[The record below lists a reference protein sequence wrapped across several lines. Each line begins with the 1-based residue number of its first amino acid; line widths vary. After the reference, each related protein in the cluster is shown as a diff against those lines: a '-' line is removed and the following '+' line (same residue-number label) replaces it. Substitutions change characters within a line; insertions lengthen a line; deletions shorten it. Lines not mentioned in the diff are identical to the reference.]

1 MTRKNA
7 AIVLIPALVVFA
19 LGFAGCP
26 MEAEDDDAALYKVI
40 LSSLANGSLG
50 VTPPSA
56 LAGGVEEG
64 TVITLT
70 AQPAPGYQ
78 LLTDS
83 LKVTKNA
90 EDVELTPEGAAA
102 YTFTLNGDVQVSAF
116 FKLKTEIPIASGAEL
131 AKIGVDELYPLDG
144 NYYLTAN
151 IDLAAFNPW
160 TPIGT
165 SMVTDN
171 SDDYTVTRREFTGT
185 FDGRSYAV
193 ENLRLDGEAS
203 YSGLFGY
210 VQMASIKNL
219 TIKLAAGDITLSG
232 SGRHYIGGAA
242 GFVYS
247 TEITGVRVENDLTV
261 SGDNTLYAGNVI
273 GYALYS
279 APKDLVSTGDLDVS
293 SEAAVYAGGL
303 VGYAQYSSLG
313 SGSDAAGSVGVSSDA
328 GSIYAGGVIG
338 YAEFSPVSGGTY
350 TTGSVTVEANATAYG
365 GGIVGYASSSAI
377 SGVSSGK
384 NVSVTIDN
392 TSGSANGGGV
402 AGYTNNSA
410 NYSSIDYSTA
420 PGSSVSNSVS
430 SGTVSVI
437 TAATD
442 GGSYPSVANGGGLVG
457 YIYSSECA
465 ITDSRATGAVTVEGT
480 GSYSRAGGIAG
491 TSNASIVRSSATGNV
506 VVTHNAGYASA
517 ATVYAG
523 GLAGDTTG
531 SGQRVTGSYATG
543 NVSAEYT
550 GSVTGSNVHV
560 GGLLG
565 MTNNFTIS
573 DSYAAG
579 NVTARGPNVR
589 AGGLLGYF
597 YSQGV
602 ISRCYATGAVN
613 GITDNVTAANN
624 GVGGIAGSGYS
635 NASTRI
641 EYCAVLSPSVSI
653 SANSANVKRIAG
665 YKLSTTLANNFAL
678 DTMTLSNN
686 DGSPVTA
693 GNSQD
698 GDDGASKTA
707 GDLVQAAYSDAVASG
722 GLGWDFPNTWKWDD
736 VNGRPIL
743 AWQ

>member
-7 AIVLIPALVVFA
+7 AILLIPVLVFFALV
-19 LGFAGCP
+19 FAGCP
-26 MEAEDDDAALYKVI
+26 MEAEDDDVVRYKVI
-40 LSSLANGSLG
+40 LSSLTNGSLG
-50 VTPPSA
+50 VNPPAA

-78 LLTDS
+78 LITDS

-90 EDVELTPEGAAA
+90 EDVELAPEGAAA
-102 YTFTLNGDVQVSAF
+102 YTFALNGDVQVSAF
-116 FKLKTEIPIASGAEL
+116 FKLKTEIPVASGEDL

-151 IDLAAFNPW
+151 INLAAFDPW

-165 SMVTDN
+165 SIATDN

-185 FDGRSYAV
+185 FDGKGYAV

-210 VQMASIKNL
+210 ARMASIKNL

-232 SGRHYIGGAA
+232 GGRHYIGAAA

-247 TEITGVRVENDLTV
+247 TEITGIRVENDLTV
-261 SGDNTLYAGNVI
+261 TGDNTLYAGNVI

-279 APKDLVSTGDLDVS
+279 APKDIVSTGDLDVS

-303 VGYAQYSSLG
+303 VGYAQYSPLG
-313 SGSDAAGSVGVSSDA
+313 SGSDAAGSVGVSSDT
-328 GSIYAGGVIG
+328 GSIYVGGVIG
-338 YAEFSPVSGGTY
+338 YAKFSPVNGGAY
-350 TTGSVTVEANATAYG
+350 TTGSVTVESNSTAYG

-392 TSGSANGGGV
+392 TSSSAYGGGI
-402 AGYTNNSA
+402 AGYTTT
-410 NYSSIDYSTA
+410 YYDDITYTA
-420 PGSSVSNSVS
+420 TTGSPVSNSVS
-430 SGTVSVI
+430 SGTVLVV

-442 GGSYPSVANGGGLVG
+442 GGSYNSTANGGGLVG
-457 YIYSSECA
+457 YIESSA
-465 ITDSRATGAVTVEGT
+465 GSITASRSTGAVTVEGT

-491 TSNASIVRSSATGNV
+491 VAYASIVRSSATGNI

-523 GLAGDTTG
+523 GLAGEATG
-531 SGQRVTGSYATG
+531 SGQSVTGSYATG
-543 NVSAEYT
+543 NVSAAYT
-550 GSVTGSNVHV
+550 GSVTGSNIYA
-560 GGLLG
+560 GGLMG
-565 MTNNFTIS
+565 MNNAFTIS

-579 NVTARGPNVR
+579 NVTAQGPNVR

-597 YSQGV
+597 YSQGA
-602 ISRCYATGAVN
+602 ISRCYAAGAVK
-613 GITDNVTAANN
+613 GITDNIAAANN
-624 GVGGIAGSGYS
+624 GVGGIAGTGYS
-635 NASTRI
+635 NVNTRI

-653 SANSANVKRIAG
+653 SANSANVKRITG
-665 YKLSTTLANNFAL
+665 YKSSTTLANNFAL
-678 DTMTLSNN
+678 DTMALSNN
-686 DGSPVTA
+686 GDSPVTA
-693 GNSQD
+693 VNSLD
-698 GDDGASKTA
+698 GDDGASKA
-707 GDLVQAAYSDAVASG
+707 ADDLGSQDLYSDSITDG
-722 GLGWDFPNTWKWDD
+722 GLGWDFTSIWKWDAASS
-736 VNGRPIL
+736 RPIL